1 MISFK
6 QSSQRQSEKLSF
18 KNNLRLS
25 EMEYLEHQQVAL
37 CWHSN
42 SLLQRGHFLVIFLT
56 ILS

>member
-18 KNNLRLS
+18 KNNLTLS
-25 EMEYLEHQQVAL
+25 VIEYLEHQHVDL

-42 SLLQRGHFLVIFLT
+42 SLLQRGHFLIIFQT
-56 ILS
+56 DIS

>member
-18 KNNLRLS
+18 KNNLTLS
-25 EMEYLEHQQVAL
+25 EMEYFEHQQVAL

-42 SLLQRGHFLVIFLT
+42 FLLQRGQFLVIFLT